1 MNGNKYQKFKQ
12 IKFAYAAAFLRFA
25 PQWTQ
30 KALNQAGLYS
40 RSSII
45 HTHTHTNR
53 YGYTEKGVYVCK
65 VRLEFK
71 AQLANVI
78 FLNSFTVNYEKSKL
92 EYNRLTKRY

>member
-1 MNGNKYQKFKQ
+1 MEPCGPPPLNGNKYQKFKQ

-45 HTHTHTNR
+45 HTQTHTHIQIDTQR
-53 YGYTEKGVYVCK
+53 RVYMS
-65 VRLEFK
+65 VRLGWNLKHSLQMLF
-71 AQLANVI
+71 
-78 FLNSFTVNYEKSKL
+78 S
-92 EYNRLTKRY
+92 